1 MELIEGIKGRRSVRK
16 YEEKP
21 LPHELIADIVEAAR
35 FAPSWKN
42 TQCVRYIVVEDKE
55 KIQKIA
61 SDDCMLNFSFNVKTA
76 GRAPAI
82 LLLCIEKGLSGYE
95 KDGSFSTP
103 KGDHWQTFDAGIA
116 AEAFCLAAH
125 AHGVGTV
132 IMGIFDE
139 AKLRQIVT
147 LPENL
152 EIAALIPM
160 GFPAA
165 SSSAPP
171 RKEVADLL
179 SFQ

>member
-21 LPHELIADIVEAAR
+21 LPHALIAEIVDAAR

-42 TQCVRYIVVEDKE
+42 TQCVRYIVVEDRE
-55 KIQKIA
+55 KIQQIA
-61 SDDCMLNFSFNVKTA
+61 SEDCMLNFSFNVKTA
-76 GRAPAI
+76 GRAAAI
-82 LLLCIEKGLSGYE
+82 LLLCVEKGVSGYE

-103 KGDHWQTFDAGIA
+103 KGEHWQSFDAGVA
-116 AEAFCLAAH
+116 AEAFCLAAY
-125 AHGVGTV
+125 AHGVGTC
-132 IMGIFDE
+132 IMGIYDE
-139 AKLRQIVT
+139 AKLRKVVE
-147 LPENL
+147 LPDTL

-165 SSSAPP
+165 SPSAPP
-171 RKEVADLL
+171 RKDVTELL